1 MILIGE
7 NINIF
12 SKSAGAAI
20 KERNAAQVQEI
31 ARTAAQNGMDYLD
44 INIGPAARD
53 GTELMPWLVETVQA
67 AVDLPLSLDTTNI
80 AAVEA
85 GLKVH
90 RGRALINSITLARM
104 DEEMPIAKQYNANF
118 VGLLWGREGMPR
130 DADERSMIAAELV
143 ARANEIGIPSGN
155 IWLDPIVTP
164 VSNVDT
170 NQVKPCLEFMSVLS
184 DIAPG
189 CGSVIGLSNVS
200 NGVPRPLRIYPNRT
214 YLMMLMKYGIAAAI
228 VDAFDGELIQIA
240 RGNRP
245 ELVALVHRVMDGER
259 PDLNT
264 LTEEEAK
271 YVKTVRVLLGET
283 LYSHSWLEI

>member
-7 NINIF
+7 NINIL
-12 SKSAGAAI
+12 SKTAGPAI
-20 KERNAAQVQEI
+20 KERNTQQIQDI
-31 ARTAAQNGMDYLD
+31 ARAAAQNGMDYLD

-53 GTELMPWLVETVQA
+53 GAELMLWLVRTVQA

-104 DEEMPIAKQYNANF
+104 DDELPVAKRYNANF

-130 DADERSMIAAELV
+130 DADERSLIATELV
-143 ARANEIGIPSGN
+143 AQANAVGIPSEN

-170 NQVKPCLEFMSVLS
+170 NQVKPCLEFMSVLN

-189 CGSVIGLSNVS
+189 CKSIIGLSNVS
-200 NGVPRPLRIYPNRT
+200 NGVPRPVRIYPNRT
-214 YLMMLMKYGIAAAI
+214 YLMMLMKYGISAAI
-228 VDAFDGELIQIA
+228 VDAFDAELIQIA
-240 RGNRP
+240 RGKRP
-245 ELVALVHRVMDGER
+245 ELVGLVHRIMDGVH
-259 PDLNT
+259 PDPGT
-264 LTEEEAK
+264 LTEEETKYAK
-271 YVKTVRVLLGET
+271 TIRVLLGEV
-283 LYSHSWLEI
+283 LYSHSWLDI